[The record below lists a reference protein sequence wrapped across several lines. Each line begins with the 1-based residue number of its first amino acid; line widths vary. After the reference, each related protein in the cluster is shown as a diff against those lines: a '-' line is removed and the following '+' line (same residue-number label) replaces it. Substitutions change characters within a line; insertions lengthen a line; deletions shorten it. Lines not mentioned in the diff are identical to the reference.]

1 MNSIIN
7 RAARRAPGWGATAA
21 GRQTRKW
28 WYRAQFAG
36 GGDAQP
42 QWAGRRPDTQHLSP
56 PPPPFPSS
64 NHLAAAGI
72 WPPIFWPP
80 SRLLLAKMR
89 LP

>member
-56 PPPPFPSS
+56 PPPFPSS